1 MSQQQQLLFW
11 EKTEEP
17 VVIIAYV
24 CQEIDSDL
32 RLKITNLMINSD
44 NKFFSLIK
52 SDDEITIII
61 EKSLDNFTEF
71 NFKEEYIAY
80 TLLNTG
86 SLMDE
91 PGLVKKTATI
101 FDHHKIPIMYTT
113 TYNNNYLFIP
123 KEYEE
128 KVDKLVSDGLDYEE
142 ELNIIHD
149 MNLLGIKV
157 RKD

>member
-1 MSQQQQLLFW
+1 MSHQKLFW

-17 VVIIAYV
+17 VLIIAYV
-24 CQEIDSDL
+24 CQEL
-32 RLKITNLMINSD
+32 EPEVRLKIVNIMINSE

-52 SDDEITIII
+52 SEDEITIII
-61 EKSLDNFTEF
+61 DKSLDNFDNY

-91 PGLVKKTATI
+91 PGLVKRTATI

-113 TYNNNYLFIP
+113 TFNNNYLFIP

-128 KVDKLVSDGLDYEE
+128 KVDELVKNGIDYEE

-149 MNLLGIKV
+149 RNLLGIK
-157 RKD
+157 